1 MKFRFFNDEWELFIE
16 NCGFSDEE
24 LELIPYIRRE
34 WAQADISAEL
44 CISVS
49 TIVRRSK
56 RIAEKIAR
64 YISKCTH

>member
-49 TIVRRSK
+49 TIVRRSN